1 MNNKDKRA
9 AYKATD
15 VTQMSYEQLRCV
27 LITSDGRGDCFKERA
42 LDELLKRV
50 GASDGE
56 KTGTAEQG

>member
-1 MNNKDKRA
+1 MYLLDLI
-9 AYKATD
+9 
-15 VTQMSYEQLRCV
+15 LRELLLLLV
-27 LITSDGRGDCFKERA
+27 FKERA